1 MATQA
6 VGMALPALSPSGA
19 AAILGALFF
28 GGTFIGIVTVTM
40 ELARRLM
47 PEAAVRAIG
56 SLTAVYGVGQAA
68 GPYLAGR
75 LASALHDPR
84 PSVLAASGAV
94 ALGAILVALPT
105 GRRPPAP

>member
-1 MATQA
+1 
-6 VGMALPALSPSGA
+6 MALPALSTSGA
-19 AAILGALFF
+19 AAVLGALCF

-56 SLTAVYGVGQAA
+56 SLTAVYGVGQAV

-75 LASALHDPR
+75 LASALGRPG
-84 PSVLAASGAV
+84 PSVLAAAGAV
-94 ALGAILVALPT
+94 ALGALLLALPP
-105 GRRPPAP
+105 GHPAVDP